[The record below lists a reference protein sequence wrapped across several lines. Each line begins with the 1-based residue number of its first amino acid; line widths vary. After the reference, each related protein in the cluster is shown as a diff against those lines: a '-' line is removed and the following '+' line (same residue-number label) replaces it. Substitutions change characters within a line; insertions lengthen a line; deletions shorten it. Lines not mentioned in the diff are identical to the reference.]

1 MQKLILTRKARNME
15 TCMVYVLTIKI
26 ITSTIRIEGKAEL
39 LELYDTKN
47 QVKSTYLSQ
56 NESFGNR

>member
-1 MQKLILTRKARNME
+1 ME